1 MPGPMQAIFRCARL
15 LMSTL
20 LRQVSFRKIL
30 TPLALVKTSQ
40 SYSFSSF
47 SSGISSVCGMTS
59 TQGNSIALTPS
70 SRRAFAT
77 LLVKERVPTTRA
89 VGAPAR
95 GTSGVQGTSGVV
107 CSAVQTTSGVV
118 CSVCSSRCMAAVLP
132 ITITAGAC
140 TFSAISSRFA
150 SVPSTRFSSGM

>member
-89 VGAPAR
+89 AGAPAR

-107 CSAVQTTSGVV
+107 CSAVQTTSGV
-118 CSVCSSRCMAAVLP
+118 VCSSRCMAAVLP

>member
-118 CSVCSSRCMAAVLP
+118 CSSRCMAAVLP

>member
-118 CSVCSSRCMAAVLP
+118 CSSRCMAAVLP

-140 TFSAISSRFA
+140 TFSAISSRLA

>member
-118 CSVCSSRCMAAVLP
+118 CSSRCMAAVLP

-150 SVPSTRFSSGM
+150 SVPSTRRSSGM